1 MREKSSL
8 TGIQSFR
15 FAGVLSGAGE
25 KVGKLI
31 ARADNS
37 LRCCSE

>member
-15 FAGVLSGAGE
+15 FAGVLKSAGE

-31 ARADNS
+31 SQADMQS
-37 LRCCSE
+37 RCYSG